1 MNVWERLG
9 IAPTQDLRAIKRAY
23 AVQLKTT
30 RPDDDAEAYQ
40 ALREAYDA
48 AQHYAKYYVA
58 YDGDDAEENSEV
70 VAVLAPAAEPAT
82 DPAPEPIS
90 EPVPEPVAESV
101 VEPVIEPVV
110 EAAVEPVAVQTPPPA
125 EPSYPPGEAPDPLP
139 PPVTVEGLVADCAS
153 VWAHHGSM
161 GLAQAWPRFQAVLDD
176 MPITLHNQA
185 SYAFAQFVAQESDLP
200 VDVLVALTRHFQWG
214 LDFRVD
220 QLLGLHLS
228 QALQQRLNV
237 AEVYAAF
244 RPDRFTHHA
253 WALGLTRLWDHQRR
267 FMARMLALCLDCHT
281 RHRVLQAKTATL
293 HALGASRASVP
304 AVQEWVARG
313 GILQGVL
320 FVLLVCGVL
329 AGWHQPDMLGRSV
342 ADVILLGVLAFAL
355 FFPLR
360 EFPAYEKL
368 MRNLRADLSLDW
380 MAWVPVAI
388 AVLVFVDQHFG
399 WLGGLGGSPQFLAS
413 MVTLYG
419 GIWLLMPT
427 REHPWHT
434 LVLPTFV
441 LLLFGVQGV
450 LPAGQLPLAISIA
463 LGWTLGA
470 HVVLRRYPHHFEG
483 WYAAL
488 IKLGLVRV
496 NPLYLLGIKFIAVAW
511 AVMAIAIIPVL
522 LFRMAVLYRVLFA
535 GVSMFAGALLGHAH
549 SVDWS
554 NGGMLLWV
562 LAAVFCIQIFQT
574 ASQKLAD
581 YGLRKLS
588 PRQ

>member
-23 AVQLKTT
+23 AIQLKTT
-30 RPDDDAEAYQ
+30 RPDDDAQAYQ

-58 YDGDDAEENSEV
+58 YSEDEAEESAEAEV
-70 VAVLAPAAEPAT
+70 VVAANAAVETPAGAPEAVAPAPAAEPAT
-82 DPAPEPIS
+82 DLAQEAIAEPI
-90 EPVPEPVAESV
+90 P
-101 VEPVIEPVV
+101 
-110 EAAVEPVAVQTPPPA
+110 EPVAVQTSPPPV
-125 EPSYPPGEAPDPLP
+125 EPSYPSAEAPDPLP
-139 PPVTVEGLVADCAS
+139 PTLTVEGLVADCAS

-161 GLAQAWPRFQAVLDD
+161 GLAQAWPRFQAALDD

-185 SYAFAQFVAQESDLP
+185 SRAFAQFVAQESDLP

-228 QALQQRLNV
+228 QTLQQRLHV

-253 WALGLTRLWDHQRR
+253 WALGLTRLWDNQRK

-281 RHRVLQAKTATL
+281 RHRVLQAKTTTL

-304 AVQEWVARG
+304 AVQDWVARG
-313 GILQGVL
+313 GNLQGVL
-320 FVLLVCGVL
+320 FVLLVGGVL

-368 MRNLRADLSLDW
+368 MRNLRGDLSLDW
-380 MAWVPVAI
+380 IAWVPVAI
-388 AVLVFVDQHFG
+388 AVLAFVDQHFG
-399 WLGGLGGSPQFLAS
+399 WLGGLGGSPQFMAS

-496 NPLYLLGIKFIAVAW
+496 NPLYLLGIKFIAIAW
-511 AVMAIAIIPVL
+511 AVMAVAIIPVL

-549 SVDWS
+549 SADWS

-562 LAAVFCIQIFQT
+562 LAAVFCIQILQT
-574 ASQKLAD
+574 SAQKLAD
-581 YGLRKLS
+581 YGLKKLS
-588 PRQ
+588 PKP